1 MMYFTES
8 GISHQEL
15 VYLIKDKYGPEA
27 VIMSRKQVSLGGFM
41 GFFKKEGYEYSG
53 YVPITTKSKPKLK
66 ESDRREK
73 QKILESVKHEAKKE
87 ESLQKILDEVKS
99 LKEDIRTTPTMEVS
113 SELHTITLVEDFL
126 IENDFSSKYI
136 KKTID
141 RLKSELSYSEL
152 RDPDITHDKVL
163 TWVEDSLNIYNATP
177 KKGTKVFI
185 LVGPTGVGKTTT
197 IAKLAAQKG
206 LGITGDQKY
215 SVRMITIDNYRIAA
229 KKQIETYGEIMGIPV
244 TCAES
249 YEDLKK
255 EIEINSDVD
264 YIFVD
269 TIGKSPK
276 DFVKLAEM
284 RRILEGCGHDC
295 EVHLAFS
302 ATTKTFDIRE
312 IMKQY
317 HPFGYESVIITKL
330 DETTRCGNLISLLD
344 ENKQK
349 VSFITTGQMVPQ
361 DIEVA
366 TKKKIMSLLVG
377 SKQIAKG

>member
-1 MMYFTES
+1 MIYFTET
-8 GISHQEL
+8 GRTHNEL
-15 VYLIKDKYGPEA
+15 TQVIREKYGPEA
-27 VIMSRKQVSLGGFM
+27 TVLSRKNISMGGFL
-41 GFFKKEGYEYSG
+41 GLFKKDGLEYSG
-53 YVPITTKSKPKLK
+53 YVSSKGKPKLR
-66 ESDRREK
+66 ESDKREK
-73 QKILESVKHEAKKE
+73 QRILENINSEKNRED
-87 ESLQKILDEVKS
+87 SLQKILAEVKS
-99 LKEDIRTTPTMEVS
+99 LKEEIKS
-113 SELHTITLVEDFL
+113 SPASENSSDLPSLISIETFL
-126 IENDFSSKYI
+126 AENDFSLNYI
-136 KKTID
+136 KKTMD
-141 RLKSELSYSEL
+141 KLTKELSFDEL
-152 RDPDITHDKVL
+152 NDFDIVEDRVL
-163 TWVEDSLNIYNATP
+163 QWVENSISVHESKS

-206 LGITGDQKY
+206 LGIEGSIKH

-244 TCAES
+244 TCCES
-249 YEDLKK
+249 YEDLKT
-255 EIEINSDVD
+255 EIDINSDID

-284 RRILEGCGHDC
+284 RRILEGCGHEC

-302 ATTKTFDIRE
+302 ATTKTWDIRE

-317 HPFGYESVIITKL
+317 NPFGYESVIITKL

-344 ENKQK
+344 EKK
-349 VSFITTGQMVPQ
+349 CAVSYITTGQMVPQ

-366 TKKKIMSLLVG
+366 SKNKIMSLLVG
-377 SKQIAKG
+377 RKQVIKG

>member
-1 MMYFTES
+1 MMYFTET
-8 GISHQEL
+8 GRSHQEL
-15 VYLIKDKYGPEA
+15 TRLIIDKYGPNYT
-27 VIMSRKQVSLGGFM
+27 ILSRKKVTIGGFL
-41 GFFKKEGYEYSG
+41 GLFQKEGFEYSG
-53 YVPITTKSKPKLK
+53 YISSNTKPKLK
-66 ESDRREK
+66 QDDKKEK
-73 QKILESVKHEAKKE
+73 EKILESVKGLKE
-87 ESLQKILDEVKS
+87 KDREDSLQKILDEVKS
-99 LKEDIRTTPTMEVS
+99 LKENIVS
-113 SELHTITLVEDFL
+113 APAADGKNELQSIIQVEEYL
-126 IENDFSSKYI
+126 YENDFSLAYT

-141 RLKSELSYSEL
+141 RLKNELSFSELSDCDL
-152 RDPDITHDKVL
+152 TLDKVNQ
-163 TWVEDSLNIYNATP
+163 WIEESISIAPQKESRKSN
-177 KKGTKVFI
+177 VFI

-206 LGITGDQKY
+206 LGLGGVQKH

-244 TCAES
+244 TCCES
-249 YEDLKK
+249 YEDLKR
-255 EIEINSDVD
+255 EIDINSDKD

-302 ATTKTFDIRE
+302 ATTKTWDIRE

-317 HPFGYESVIITKL
+317 NPFGYESVIITKL
-330 DETTRCGNLISLLD
+330 DETTRCGNLISLLH
-344 ENKQK
+344 EQKQS
-349 VSFITTGQMVPQ
+349 VAYITTGQMVPQ

-366 TKKKIMSLLVG
+366 TKKRLMSLLVG
-377 SKQIAKG
+377 NKQITRG